1 MLPCSLW
8 PLLALAL
15 GGSPH
20 APHPHFGAPHGH
32 EDPQGLFYDH
42 AALWGAQEA
51 REQRELPPEESRRR
65 LGLLVGLMDADASGL
80 LSRAELRAW
89 ILRRH
94 RGSRQAALRSESARL
109 DRDSDGVVTW
119 HEFSAQSFGDTQDFG
134 GSPDPEAHRKLLER
148 SRRRFR
154 AADEDGD
161 GRLEAAGSTPS
172 CTPRTSPGS
181 RTSWCRRR
189 SRTWIGT
196 GTDSSRWTST
206 SLIYSR
212 APPAPRSP
220 PRSSGNG
227 SNSCAFGTRTGTGAW
242 DPPRSN
248 CGSAPPAPTGP
259 GGGVPE
265 SNLRSKNPNGSKWQN
280 RPERA
285 KRGFLGVLGGFW
297 GVFFQVRIPKKSQH
311 SQKTPTFPKNPKIPQ
326 KIGVKMAKT
335 ALKTEK
341 KWDF

>member
-20 APHPHFGAPHGH
+20 APQPHFGAPHGH

-161 GRLEAAGSTPS
+161 GRLEAAELDAFLHPEDF
-172 CTPRTSPGS
+172 PRLQDLVVQETIEDLDRDGDGFVQVDEYIADLFEGPPGS
-181 RTSWCRRR
+181 PEPPEIQREREQFLRVRDQDRDGRLGPPEVKLWLSPPSPDWAGVEAEHLIHHADQNQDGAL
-189 SRTWIGT
+189 SREEILG
-196 GTDSSRWTST
+196 RWE
-206 SLIYSR
+206 LFVGSR
-212 APPAPRSP
+212 ATDY
-220 PRSSGNG
+220 GQ
-227 SNSCAFGTRTGTGAW
+227 
-242 DPPRSN
+242 D
-248 CGSAPPAPTGP
+248 
-259 GGGVPE
+259 
-265 SNLRSKNPNGSKWQN
+265 LH
-280 RPERA
+280 
-285 KRGFLGVLGGFW
+285 RGHDEL
-297 GVFFQVRIPKKSQH
+297 
-311 SQKTPTFPKNPKIPQ
+311 
-326 KIGVKMAKT
+326 
-335 ALKTEK
+335 
-341 KWDF
+341 